1 MAMADAGIACWDAK
15 YTFSFWRPVTAISM
29 AAADG
34 NAATR
39 EEPNWASLFPAPP
52 FQDYPSGHSCASAA
66 ATTVLS
72 KYFGENTHFTV
83 ESDALLGI
91 TRSFRNFSDAVE
103 EINNA
108 RVFAR
113 IHFRFAVEDGQAL
126 GAKVANYVLEHS
138 LQSVSGDTGDY

>member
-1 MAMADAGIACWDAK
+1 MGRQVHLLFLAAGHRD
-15 YTFSFWRPVTAISM
+15 FHG
-29 AAADG
+29 AADG

-91 TRSFRNFSDAVE
+91 TRSFRNFSEAVE

-108 RVFAR
+108 
-113 IHFRFAVEDGQAL
+113 E
-126 GAKVANYVLEHS
+126 S
-138 LQSVSGDTGDY
+138 LQVFISASRSKTVRR